1 MSRINTNVSSLL
13 ARTVLG
19 RSNEQLQESL
29 IRLSTGLRINTGK
42 DDPSGLIA
50 SENLRRDIVSVEAAI
65 ANSERANQVIGTA
78 DSALGQVSSLLN
90 DIRGLVTESANTGAL
105 SDEQIAANQLQV
117 DSSLEALNRIAQ
129 TTSFQG
135 RRLLDGSLDFLTNSF
150 SVASIEN
157 LQIDQA
163 NLGVSGLVNV
173 NVNIAQ
179 GASQGQLTNS
189 VTAFVAGVAAS
200 DATGYSPEVTT
211 AEVLATGTVTLEN
224 GAIELTAT
232 DGGTLE
238 NATLGNA
245 LDITFTEGSIGGAG
259 NVTATLTGDQ
269 LAIVVDSAGATV
281 QNIADAI
288 TASEA
293 ANLTVGTVTT
303 GGGAFDGTAEAD
315 GLDDVAV
322 FSNQLSGGVTEV
334 TGGTDVLTVT
344 ANNEGTT
351 ANGVTVTFTETNGQG
366 ATPSASFNGNNIVVL
381 VDDTVDTS
389 LSAIANA
396 INGLSGNLYTAV
408 ASGNGDGDYNVT
420 QTDGVQVT
428 LASGVDA
435 SGGLG
440 ADVTFELAGSNG
452 SEVFTFG
459 ANTSAQIIAD
469 AINSQSDATGVS
481 AVNNNNT
488 LEFTSVGYGSNAIV
502 DVTVLSEGTGGTFE
516 TGFSGTFRVTGA
528 DIQATVNGV
537 TATGDGN
544 RLSINTS
551 TLDLSLTVT
560 AGSATDFNFNIT
572 GGGALFQ
579 LGPDVVSN
587 QQARIGIGSV
597 NTAKLGGVSGK
608 LFQLGSGNSA
618 ALASDP
624 TKAAEIIAEAINQV
638 TLLRG
643 RLGAFQKTAIDT
655 NINALNDVLVN
666 LTEAESVIRDADFAA
681 ESAALTRAQILV
693 QSGTSVLAIANSN
706 PQNVLALLR

>member
-19 RSNEQLQESL
+19 RSSEQLQESL

-135 RRLLDGSLDFLTNSF
+135 RRLLDGSLDFLTNAF

-179 GASQGQLTNS
+179 GATQGQLTNA
-189 VTAFVAGVAAS
+189 VTAYVAGTAAS
-200 DATGYSPEVTT
+200 DATGYSSEVTT
-211 AEVLATGTVTLEN
+211 AEVLASGTVTLTN
-224 GAIELTAT
+224 TGSSFTLTAVDGQGAEGAAGNAT
-232 DGGTLE
+232 DVIFTNSENTGDAVDVTYDGGA
-238 NATLGNA
+238 N
-245 LDITFTEGSIGGAG
+245 
-259 NVTATLTGDQ
+259 TLTID
-269 LAIVVDSAGATV
+269 VDTSALNDV
-281 QNIADAI
+281 DAI
-288 TASEA
+288 TAAIDAE
-293 ANLTVGTVTT
+293 GTFASSAIAGGTNNYVVTDDGTITTPLT
-303 GGGAFDGTAEAD
+303 GGVD
-315 GLDDVAV
+315 
-322 FSNQLSGGVTEV
+322 EV
-334 TGGTDVLTVT
+334 SGTDVLTVT

-381 VDDTVDTS
+381 VDDTADTS
-389 LSAIANA
+389 LSAVATA

-408 ASGNGDGDYNVT
+408 ASGDGDGDYNVT
-420 QTDGVQVT
+420 QTDGVQAT
-428 LASGVDA
+428 LAGGIDA
-435 SGGLG
+435 SGGVV

-469 AINSQSDATGVS
+469 AINSQSDATGVT
-481 AVNNNNT
+481 AVNNSNT
-488 LEFTSVGYGSNAIV
+488 LELTSVGYGSNATV

-516 TGFSGTFRVTGA
+516 TGFSGTFRATGA

-551 TLDLSLTVT
+551 TLDLALNVT

-587 QQARIGIGSV
+587 QQARLGIGSV
-597 NTAKLGGVSGK
+597 NSAKLGGVSGK

-618 ALASDP
+618 DLASDP

-638 TLLRG
+638 TSLRG